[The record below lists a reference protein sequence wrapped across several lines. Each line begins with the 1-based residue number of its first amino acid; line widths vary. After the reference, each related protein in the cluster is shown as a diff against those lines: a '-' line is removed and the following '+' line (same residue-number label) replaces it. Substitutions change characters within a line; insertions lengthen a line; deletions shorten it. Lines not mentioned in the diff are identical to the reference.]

1 MPPLLHSGEKVTIS
15 ESKMDCF
22 TLTKELHKANNQ
34 KGKHLGTV
42 YTGVK
47 INAME
52 KELVH
57 LLERQYFML
66 DKIFGHRL
74 Q

>member
-1 MPPLLHSGEKVTIS
+1 
-15 ESKMDCF
+15 MDCF
-22 TLTKELHKANNQ
+22 TLTEELHKANNK